1 MKKPAPSISNPDELN
16 KRLQRTSPVAWV
28 SLAVCVLAMAGFLAW
43 SFLYRFQDKIV
54 GSAHI
59 DNGQATLVVD
69 ASKKNKLVVGQKVY
83 IAEQVGEIVSLNND
97 NLVVSSF
104 SLPNGDYT
112 YTIVREVRPVDF
124 LIGG

>member
-43 SFLYRFQDKIV
+43 SFLYRFQERIV

-69 ASKKNKLVVGQKVY
+69 ASKKNKLAVGQKVY

>member
-69 ASKKNKLVVGQKVY
+69 ASKKNKLAVGQKVY

>member
-16 KRLQRTSPVAWV
+16 KRLQRTSPVAWI

-43 SFLYRFQDKIV
+43 SLLYRFQDKIV

-69 ASKKNKLVVGQKVY
+69 ASKKSKLAVGQKVY
-83 IAEQVGEIVSLNND
+83 IAEQVGEIVSLSND

>member
-16 KRLQRTSPVAWV
+16 KRLQRTSPIAWI

-69 ASKKNKLVVGQKVY
+69 ASKKNKLAVGQKVY
-83 IAEQVGEIVSLNND
+83 IAEQVGEIVSLDND

>member
-59 DNGQATLVVD
+59 DNGQTTLVVD
-69 ASKKNKLVVGQKVY
+69 ASKKNKLAVGQKVY
-83 IAEQVGEIVSLNND
+83 IAEQVGEIVSLDND

>member
-1 MKKPAPSISNPDELN
+1 MKKPASSISNPDELN

-69 ASKKNKLVVGQKVY
+69 PSKKNKLAVGQKVY

>member
-16 KRLQRTSPVAWV
+16 KRLQRTSPLAWI
-28 SLAVCVLAMAGFLAW
+28 SLAVCVLAMTGFLAW

-69 ASKKNKLVVGQKVY
+69 ASKKNKLAVGQKVY
-83 IAEQVGEIVSLNND
+83 IAEQVGEIVSLSND

>member
-1 MKKPAPSISNPDELN
+1 MKKPAPSISTPDELN

-43 SFLYRFQDKIV
+43 SFLYRFHERIV

-69 ASKKNKLVVGQKVY
+69 ASKKNKLAVGQKVY

>member
-1 MKKPAPSISNPDELN
+1 MKKPAQSISNPDELN

-59 DNGQATLVVD
+59 DNGQASLVVD
-69 ASKKNKLVVGQKVY
+69 ASKKSKLAVGQKVY

>member
-69 ASKKNKLVVGQKVY
+69 ASKKNKLAVGQKVY
-83 IAEQVGEIVSLNND
+83 IAKQVGEIVSLNND

-112 YTIVREVRPVDF
+112 NTVVREVRPVDF

>member
-16 KRLQRTSPVAWV
+16 KRLQRTSPIAWV

-69 ASKKNKLVVGQKVY
+69 ASKKNKLAVGQKVY